1 MTNTFELVHNCVTQ
15 FPRQLVVAY
24 TQDMAE
30 LQMALAACAS
40 LGPGAAEA
48 AAAMIASKSPLVAAA
63 FADGSEKFVEIGGIM
78 LWLSQSRDSEERLR
92 DRQHSWADLC
102 EEAFELGEEMR
113 ALKAR
118 GSSNMWSGES
128 KRAWETFADRQLSQH
143 GEFSDISTAVP
154 TAIGQLGSL
163 TTALLMQFHA
173 SAEASLKIAEG
184 AANVAPNPSP
194 FNLAMAMRTIGV
206 AAAFKACQAQFLAHQ
221 FGSWRGAA
229 AGIAGELSTTGQAMA
244 SSSMR

>member
-15 FPRQLVVAY
+15 LPRQLVIAY
-24 TQDMAE
+24 GQDMEE
-30 LQMALAACAS
+30 LQTALAACAS
-40 LGPGAAEA
+40 RGRGAAEA
-48 AAAMIASKSPLVAAA
+48 SAAMIAAKFPIVATA
-63 FADGSEKFVEIGGIM
+63 FASAGEKLVEIGGIM
-78 LWLSQSRDSEERLR
+78 MWLSQSRDSEERLR

-143 GEFSDISTAVP
+143 GEFSDVSTAVP

-163 TTALLMQFHA
+163 TTALLMQFHV
-173 SAEASLKIAEG
+173 SAEASLKVAQGMACI
-184 AANVAPNPSP
+184 APNPNP
-194 FNLAMAMRTIGV
+194 FNLAMAMRTVGV
-206 AAAFKACQAQFLAHQ
+206 AKAFEACQAQFLAHK
-221 FGSWRGAA
+221 FGAWRGAA
-229 AGIAGELSTTGQAMA
+229 AGIAGELRTTGQAMA